1 MAKSKLKTK
10 KSKKGRGG
18 GGSGKDNNVA
28 TSGGG
33 SGKGESK
40 TETTMKPKEGN
51 AQKPPSDKGE
61 SSVKKK
67 STTSTND
74 GGIAK
79 PPKSSSKKKS
89 SSGSGEV
96 SSRSKS
102 SKKRK
107 KAETTSSSSS
117 SSSSSDKHSAD
128 GGKKTKGSKKK
139 GGDSTKPSAGTLALQ
154 KKWKETAEA
163 MGGTN
168 IVLNKAEGK
177 KIIFDMLHDSF
188 RPMNLTEI
196 YNELK
201 ATVPSMIL
209 KSCLDC
215 MALDKKT
222 NPFDEDSSDDED
234 EDGGKKKKKNK
245 SDDATAVSTV
255 SSDYAGALTMKP
267 GRNVNNTLYFVNHNS
282 SYVPNGGN
290 GLPPDERNDFLAD
303 FESRKSELMTSQTRL
318 RGMAAETTKLL
329 AEPTNEAMDED
340 LDTQEKEMESL
351 KEELE
356 ASRSLKDNEKKRATT
371 KKRIQ
376 TLSDVWWKR
385 RRLCKDFLDA
395 MEDMTEGTISAKK
408 CIAGDG
414 QIELESDET
423 VIKDSL
429 AAYESRKARGEFAAK
444 RRVASGLQPTDTFVA
459 VSMDGAGHVHRV
471 YANVAE

>member
-188 RPMNLTEI
+188 RPMNITEI
-196 YNELK
+196 HKELK
-201 ATVPSMIL
+201 GVVPSPVL
-209 KSCLDC
+209 KACLDE
-215 MALDKKT
+215 MTVDASGG
-222 NPFDEDSSDDED
+222 DESDDAHD
-234 EDGGKKKKKNK
+234 DPFALSSKKNK
-245 SDDATAVSTV
+245 KKEDNSGNDTV
-255 SSDYAGALTMKP
+255 TSSNTYVDSLLLKV
-267 GRNVNNTLYFVNHNS
+267 GRNINTSLYYVNQEKLPHDGS
-282 SYVPNGGN
+282 
-290 GLPPDERNDFLAD
+290 GLPPDERNELIGK
-303 FESRKSELMTSQTRL
+303 EQKSAHERDSAVARLRDSTAQTSQ
-318 RGMAAETTKLL
+318 LL
-329 AEPTNEAMDED
+329 SEPTNKEATSTLAEG
-340 LDTQEKEMESL
+340 EKTLADL
-351 KEELE
+351 KERIEE
-356 ASRSLKDNEKKRATT
+356 SRQHEGNEKKRATT

-395 MEDMTEGTISAKK
+395 MEDMTEGTINAKK
-408 CIAGDG
+408 CLAGDG